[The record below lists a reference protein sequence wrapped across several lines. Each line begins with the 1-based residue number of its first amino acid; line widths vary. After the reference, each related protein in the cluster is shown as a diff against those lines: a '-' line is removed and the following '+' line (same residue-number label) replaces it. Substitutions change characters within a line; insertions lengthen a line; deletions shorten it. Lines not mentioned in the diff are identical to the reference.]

1 MTATFRS
8 KSLVFILLFV
18 AALSLRV
25 VVARFL
31 SSEIYDSR
39 VYAQLATNL
48 AQHGVY
54 SHASEPPYEPSLI
67 HVPGYPLLLAAAY
80 KLFGVGDHTAV
91 HILQALI
98 DTATCGLVCLLA
110 FYWEPDPR
118 RKRAVSI
125 AALVLAA
132 ICPFTL
138 IYVSTILT
146 ETTATFLSVGM
157 VLTATF
163 AFRSTNERHTIWW
176 WLLTGLL
183 GGLAAM
189 FQPNTS
195 VFLIAIAITLVA
207 SILFA
212 SREHKQREDGR
223 YEATL
228 RLSRALFLSALI
240 SLAFGA
246 ALVPWTIRN
255 WRVFR
260 VFQPLAPVHASVPGE
275 FVARG
280 YRSWLRTWLDDERDV
295 ETMVDALDNSP
306 IVIDD
311 VPDHAFDSAAERQRV
326 AALLNRYNRAGETT
340 ALIPESPTDTENA
353 PPDASEEGEVDEVE
367 LGPEELDSADAPLET
382 SVPVAMTPAID
393 LAFAQLARERV
404 ARSPVRYYVTL
415 PIKRTVKLWFS
426 THSQYYPFEGELFAP
441 EGSAHTTSQQ
451 VWLPLFTALIWIY
464 TFLAVVGCWFLW
476 QSKEFAAR
484 RWLLLGVLLIGLRL
498 ILFGFYE
505 APESRFVMELFPF
518 VSILGG
524 IATVR
529 VIESFKPKPS

>member
-67 HVPGYPLLLAAAY
+67 HVPGYPLLLAGAY

-91 HILQALI
+91 RILQALI

-110 FYWEPDPR
+110 FYWEPDSR

-157 VLTATF
+157 VLTATL

-176 WLLTGLL
+176 WLLTGVL

-189 FQPNTS
+189 FQPDTS
-195 VFLIAIAITLVA
+195 VFLIAIAITLAA

-223 YEATL
+223 YEASL

-415 PIKRTVKLWFS
+415 PIKRAVKLWFS

-464 TFLAVVGCWFLW
+464 TFLAVVGCWLLW